1 MTDQNPNMHTGFS
14 LPTQKQE
21 LVSVKD
27 VLTRNKFLVLY
38 FYPKDN
44 TSGCTK
50 ETEDFSS
57 LYEKFKGLDAEVM
70 GISRDSV
77 KSHQK
82 FADKLEIPFE
92 LFSDEE
98 ENVSIAF
105 DVLKEKS
112 MYGRKY
118 MGIVRS
124 TFIIDQS
131 LSVIKEWRNVKVPGH
146 AEEVCQYLESI
157 S

>member
-1 MTDQNPNMHTGFS
+1 MTDQNINIIADFS
-14 LPTQKQE
+14 LPTQNGE
-21 LVSVKD
+21 IVSVKD
-27 VLTRNKFLVLY
+27 VVSQNRFLVLY

-57 LYEKFKGLDAEVM
+57 LYTKFKGLDVEVM

-98 ENVSIAF
+98 ETVSVSF

-124 TFIIDQS
+124 TFVIDQS
-131 LSVIKEWRNVKVPGH
+131 LAVIKEWRNVKVPGH
-146 AEEVCQYLESI
+146 AEEVYQYVESLR
-157 S
+157 